1 MGNFNHAAASAKLIL
16 TMAIKLQLNGGIR
29 AAIVNRA
36 DELFKKSN
44 KKLGYAFRGR
54 YKIKNPDKAKISDA
68 KAAACLY
75 IACRQEGLPMTLNEI
90 VAVSTVSGKEICR
103 SLILVLNGYEAYWF
117 CDILS
122 LSKEVEEAATFITSK
137 TLDLGIVSEGAS
149 NVVVALAAIYMA
161 SQASD
166 DKRTLKEISDITG
179 FTAFTIGKSYKQMRP
194 RAAELFP
201 LDFRFVTPI
210 ENLPKT

>member
-1 MGNFNHAAASAKLIL
+1 MGGHNKAKAAKLIS
-16 TMAIKLQLNGGIR
+16 TMAIKLQLNGEIKTTS
-29 AAIVNRA
+29 AIVNRA
-36 DELFKKSN
+36 NELFKNSDI
-44 KKLGYAFRGR
+44 KKVRGINQ
-54 YKIKNPDKAKISDA
+54 YMDKTKISDA
-68 KAAACLY
+68 KAAACMY

-90 VAVSTVSGKEICR
+90 IAVSTVSGKKICR
-103 SLILVLNGYEAYWF
+103 SFLLVLNGDESHWF

-122 LSKEVEEAATFITSK
+122 LSKEVEEAATSIIMK
-137 TLDLGIVSEGAS
+137 TRNLGIVSEGVS
-149 NVVVALAAIYMA
+149 NFVVALAAIYMA

-166 DKRTLKEISDITG
+166 DKRTKQEISNITG

-201 LDFRFVTPI
+201 PDFRFVTPI